1 MILLG
6 QNSDRGR
13 VLQIE
18 TTTIPDLV
26 VLTPKR
32 FGDARGYFSES
43 WNADVMA
50 KAGFDLGFVQD
61 NHSLSRDIG
70 TIRGLHFQHP
80 PKEQTKLVRCGRGR
94 LFDVAVDIR
103 KGSPTFGA
111 WFGVELSAENGRQ
124 LLVPAGFAHGFVTR
138 EADTEI
144 LYKCTDF
151 YAPDHDAGI
160 AWDDPD
166 LGVEWGLG
174 DQAPLLSNK
183 DRLAPCLRAIDSPFT
198 YEAQR

>member
-1 MILLG
+1 
-6 QNSDRGR
+6 
-13 VLQIE
+13 LQIE
-18 TTTIPDLV
+18 KTPIPDLV

-32 FGDARGYFSES
+32 FGDERGYFSES

-50 KAGFDLGFVQD
+50 QAGLDLRFVQD
-61 NHSLSRDIG
+61 NHSLSHEVG

-80 PKEQTKLVRCGRGR
+80 PKAQTKLVRCGRGR

-103 KGSPTFGA
+103 KGSPSFGA

-124 LLVPAGFAHGFVTR
+124 LLVPVGFAHGFITR
-138 EADTEI
+138 EPETEI

-160 AWDDPD
+160 LWADPD

-183 DRLAPCLRAIDSPFT
+183 DRLAPCLSEIDSPFT
-198 YEAQR
+198 YEAPR